1 MEKDMKEME
10 KISNKLINFSFS
22 KSDKFT
28 NPLKLA
34 KDVKTEIVGF
44 KENITLARVF
54 SNKGLKDRHW
64 KLI

>member
-10 KISNKLINFSFS
+10 KISNKLVNFAFN
-22 KSDKFT
+22 KSDKFA

-34 KDVKTEIVGF
+34 KDVKAEIFGF

-64 KLI
+64 KEI